1 MEGYIGNKNFVDMEA
16 MRYWQF
22 PLSYKKDKK
31 QETHDLIFSG
41 RYVGALKRDG
51 YYQRVIK
58 DEDGNIF
65 MVARDKNVKGEP
77 VDKHE

>member
-41 RYVGALKRDG
+41 RRSEEHTSELQSR
-51 YYQRVIK
+51 I
-58 DEDGNIF
+58 
-65 MVARDKNVKGEP
+65 
-77 VDKHE
+77 

>member
-51 YYQRVIK
+51 
-58 DEDGNIF
+58 F
-65 MVARDKNVKGEP
+65 SS
-77 VDKHE
+77 